1 MSEMQELHCNACGY
15 YLRFKIKPWKNGNL
29 TIVCD
34 NCGHQHCRRVEN
46 GVVTSDRW
54 AGKNG
59 FFNKAPKKFGV
70 MANSNEKSL
79 WEEQN
84 G

>member
-1 MSEMQELHCNACGY
+1 MSDMQELYCHDCGT
-15 YLRFKIKPWKNGNL
+15 YLRFKIKPWKTGNL
-29 TIVCD
+29 IIVCD
-34 NCGHQHCRRVEN
+34 KCGHQHCRRVVK
-46 GVVTSDRW
+46 GVVKSDRW
-54 AGKNG
+54 STKNG
-59 FFNKAPKKFGV
+59 MFDKASKKFGV